1 MPRRP
6 HVRPRLLSHG
16 RPPAAKVPS
25 SLSSNATRSIIRKH
39 HTLQKQ
45 LTTARKHDDLK
56 TIEALSAQL
65 AHNGGLE
72 LYQCASIQGQKLD
85 RGGDTSKVLVLW
97 MRELLSENDPTY
109 SVDRGPMEVKKKL
122 RLLEVGALSIN
133 NACST
138 WRIFEVERIDL
149 HSQHPGIKQQ
159 DFMKRPLP
167 ATEQALEVEGFDI
180 ISLSL
185 VVNYVGDAKIRGN
198 MLRRV
203 SSFLRRREPQPGSSQ
218 DALLPLP
225 MLFLVLPASCVTNS
239 RYLSEER
246 LEKMMQSLGYSVV
259 KKKLSAK
266 LIYYLWCFS
275 DGQMSGNQDLQW
287 KKEEVRNGV
296 KRNNF
301 AIIL

>member
-16 RPPAAKVPS
+16 RPPAAKASS

-45 LTTARKHDDLK
+45 LTTARKHDDYK
-56 TIEALSAQL
+56 SIEALSAQL
-65 AHNGGLE
+65 AHSGGLE
-72 LYQCASIQGQKLD
+72 LYQSASIQGQKLE
-85 RGGDTSKVLVLW
+85 RGGDTSKVLVSW
-97 MRELLSENDPTY
+97 TKELLSENGPTS
-109 SVDRGPMEVKKKL
+109 SVDGGQPEIKTKL

-138 WRIFEVERIDL
+138 CGIFQVERIDL

-167 ATEQALEVEGFDI
+167 ATKQALEVEGFDI

-185 VVNYVGDAKIRGN
+185 VVNYIGDAKARGN

-203 SSFLRRREPQPGSSQ
+203 SSSLRPRVPQRRSSQ

-246 LEKMMQSLGYSVV
+246 LENIMKGLGYSVAR
-259 KKKLSAK
+259 KKLSAK
-266 LIYYLWCFS
+266 LVYYLWCFS
-275 DGQMSGNQDLQW
+275 DKQVSGNQDLQW
-287 KKEEVRNGV
+287 KKEEIRKGVR
-296 KRNNF
+296 RNNF